1 MRPELLRAH
10 PTRSLEVTRCGS
22 SEKRENKRIHPGPRG
37 RNGPLGA
44 NSSRDEFAQ
53 RLHHFSGGR
62 AFTALVICTSP
73 GPCCPVAQIAEVLRI
88 AITQSRP
95 FAAPGFCK
103 LSLLRPFPASN
114 PRVLTLPRSGA
125 IFNFVAAM
133 LDWGC
138 SSIG

>member
-1 MRPELLRAH
+1 MRPELLQAH
-10 PTRSLEVTRCGS
+10 PQGRWRSPGAALRRREKTRGS
-22 SEKRENKRIHPGPRG
+22 IRVHGVGTGPWA
-37 RNGPLGA
+37 L